1 MVIDGKRLADSAIDF
16 VFWAVGVPVCFIL
29 LWLAFQGI
37 VFLYGLFE
45 AGFDWVEARFLY
57 EHWLFQVGFHTAWLP
72 EPNSRDGAV
81 LLGVIAGLIAAL
93 RRYIRSG
100 RAQSAVRRD

>member
-45 AGFDWVEARFLY
+45 AGFDWVEAR
-57 EHWLFQVGFHTAWLP
+57 
-72 EPNSRDGAV
+72 
-81 LLGVIAGLIAAL
+81 
-93 RRYIRSG
+93 
-100 RAQSAVRRD
+100 